1 MAKRLKEVDEDISV
15 REVIRDLMS
24 MRLLKLNSGGR
35 SYLIRRELKGKAYF
49 GFKAAGIAVPKKI
62 VDAGSV
68 VGTPDLRGISS

>member
-35 SYLIRRELKGKAYF
+35 SYLIRTELKGKAYLA
-49 GFKAAGIAVPKKI
+49 FKAVGIRVPPR
-62 VDAGSV
+62 VNV
-68 VGTPDLRGISS
+68 VATSSFTPKNAHKQ